1 MTAGDS
7 RAGRPPAIG
16 VAVLL
21 SVALV
26 SAALIA
32 YEVVLMRRLLIE
44 RWHHF
49 GFLVISVALLGFGAS
64 GTLLAVIE
72 RYVRRRPVRTLR
84 LLAIGLAILI
94 LIVPR
99 AAARIPIAAQFIPS
113 DLWRQAGWWCLYWM
127 AAMLPFVIGAAHI
140 GAALMTAGERV
151 GRVYAVNLIGSAI
164 GAIAAALLIS
174 RAPIEYALLPS
185 LVAALIAVLVLPAQ
199 GHAPAARRW
208 VRIGFAALVIF
219 AAGVLE
225 WRAPLRP
232 DYDQHKYAAY
242 VGQLAAQGSA
252 RRVDRAFDPHGYV
265 ELYESDLF
273 HDLPF
278 VAIGE
283 APPPMYSLLINGDAA
298 GSVLR
303 IDDASQAGVMD
314 RTLMALPYRLIRER
328 PRVLLLGETGGTNVW
343 LARRRSASRIE
354 LVQSNAGLL
363 RVISG
368 HSPALF
374 DGTVTV
380 HVRDSRGFVD
390 AIARPRFDLIQIASL
405 EGLAVGGG
413 GGGLAEDHLLTV
425 EGLAACLR
433 ALSDRGALAVTR
445 GMQEPPRDNIRILAT
460 MVEALESIGVEEV
473 AKHIVQVRDY
483 LGACT
488 IALRRPIDDQRRR
501 RLRAAMDDFNLTPIW
516 FDGLRTEEVNRPD
529 EFPGPADSTADW
541 LHHAAAEIFSPR
553 RQAFYDSWMLNVR
566 PPTDDAPFFGDFYK
580 PEAVDVLKRAY
591 GPLWLTRAEMG
602 RLFLYASLV
611 VASAAAVILILLP
624 LAATQWRRAR
634 SVIAPSQPS
643 AAAIVVYFS
652 AIGLGFMGV
661 EMALISRAIRILGD
675 PVIASAAVI
684 AGVLLL
690 SGLGSLSGPALLR
703 GRLWLAPGAVAAAA
717 LIVLAIGWSGGGSA
731 ALLLTAVPLA
741 YAMGMPMPAAIALL
755 NERRPNLVPWAWGV
769 NGVASVIATSAAIV
783 IAMTLGYRWVILAA
797 AAFYALAA
805 AVAVYSLRPA
815 SEPDSI
821 VTTVTEE
828 SSCPNPPP
836 TMIQLRIADRA

>member
-1 MTAGDS
+1 MSAGAS

-16 VAVLL
+16 LAVLL

-64 GTLLAVIE
+64 GTLLAAIE
-72 RYVRRRPVRTLR
+72 RYVRRQPVRTLR
-84 LLAIGLAILI
+84 LFAIGLAILI

-99 AAARIPIAAQFIPS
+99 ASARIPVAAQFIPS

-140 GAALMTAGERV
+140 GTALMTAGERV
-151 GRVYAVNLIGSAI
+151 GRVYAVNLVGSAI
-164 GAIAAALLIS
+164 GAVAALFVVS

-185 LVAALIAVLVLPAQ
+185 FVAALIAVLVLPAQ
-199 GHAPAARRW
+199 QRAPPARRW
-208 VRIGFAALVIF
+208 LKIGFSTL
-219 AAGVLE
+219 AAGGAGLLE

-242 VGQLAAQGSA
+242 VRQLAAQGSA
-252 RRVDRAFDPHGYV
+252 RRVDLAFDPHGYV
-265 ELYESDLF
+265 ELYESELF

-278 VAIGE
+278 VPIGE

-303 IDDASQAGVMD
+303 IDDSSQAGVMD
-314 RTLMALPYRLIRER
+314 GTLMALAYRLIRER

-363 RVISG
+363 RVVAG
-368 HSPALF
+368 RSPALF
-374 DGTVTV
+374 DGAVTV

-390 AIARPRFDLIQIASL
+390 AVARPRFDLIQIASL
-405 EGLAVGGG
+405 EGLAGGGGGAG
-413 GGGLAEDHLLTV
+413 GGGLAEDHLVTV
-425 EGLAACLR
+425 EGLTACLR
-433 ALSDRGALAVTR
+433 ALSDGGALVVTR

-460 MVEALESIGVEEV
+460 MVEALESIGVEEA

-488 IALRRPIDDQRRR
+488 IALRGPIDDERRR

-516 FDGLRTEEVNRPD
+516 FDGLRAEEVNQPD

-541 LHHAAAEIFSPR
+541 LHHAAIEILSPR

-566 PPTDDAPFFGDFYK
+566 PPTDDAPFFWDFYK

-591 GPLWLTRAEMG
+591 GPLWLARAEMG

-611 VASAAAVILILLP
+611 VASAAALILILLP
-624 LAATQWRRAR
+624 LAATQWRRVR
-634 SVIAPSQPS
+634 NVVAPSQPNTV
-643 AAAIVVYFS
+643 AIVVYFS

-731 ALLLTAVPLA
+731 GLLLTGLPLA

-755 NERRPNLVPWAWGV
+755 NERRPSLVPWAWGV

-797 AAFYALAA
+797 AGFYALAA
-805 AVAVYSLRPA
+805 AVAVYSLRPGSKLESTA
-815 SEPDSI
+815 AA
-821 VTTVTEE
+821 VVEE
-828 SSCPNPPP
+828 
-836 TMIQLRIADRA
+836 